1 MILYIQQNLQEN
13 TCTKISFL
21 VKLLEVCNFTKKEPL
36 TQVFSSD
43 FCKIFKNIF
52 FTEQLRVTTSDTRM
66 QVFVIHN
73 LNLSFQFVTINF
85 KFCLLQ
91 IFTLAHASM
100 LLEFLQR
107 FVFWQNYFQR
117 HTAISLLKKIITK
130 HNIQKNS
137 YSQFSQQIAGRSHHD
152 SGVDS
157 ELQLFN
163 ENSARSNVIIRTK
176 VTRQKITIL
185 V

>member
-43 FCKIFKNIF
+43 FCKILKNIF
-52 FTEQLRVTTSDTRM
+52 FTEQLRVTASDTRM

-107 FVFWQNYFQR
+107 FVFWQNYFQP

-137 YSQFSQQIAGRSHHD
+137 YSQFSQQIAGRSHRD

-176 VTRQKITIL
+176 VTRYKITIL
-185 V
+185 I